1 MANFIKMAIVQAIFS
16 LHAQGLSA
24 RQIARTLGV
33 GRETVA
39 RCLRRR
45 RQAASNEAI
54 APIDPARVGST
65 SSGASG
71 ATSNEA
77 IAPTG
82 SGPPEFSAGSAE
94 SSPSLAEKAVG
105 GPLSKAARWRDF
117 ILQKHAQGLSAR
129 RIHQDLRDEL
139 EAREVSYDSV
149 RRLIKRIGASRPLPF
164 RRMEC
169 EPGHEAQVDFGAGA
183 RILMPDGKRR
193 KTHVLR
199 VVLSHSRKAYSEAC
213 FRQTAEDFLRV
224 LENAF
229 WHFGGAP
236 RTVVVDNLKAAVLK
250 ADWFDPELNPKL
262 QSFAGHYGTAIL
274 PTKPRTPR
282 HKGKV
287 ERGVGYVQ
295 DNGLKGRQ
303 FDSLVAQNEHLAR
316 WEATVADTR
325 IHGTTKR
332 HVGKVFIEVERAAL
346 LPLPRERFPFFHEAR
361 RKVHSDGHVEVAKAY
376 YSAPPEYLGRTVW
389 VRWDARLVRIFNHRF
404 EQIALHVRRDPG
416 KFSTL
421 GKHVPPEK
429 ISGLERGAAWLLD
442 NVRGMIGPQ
451 SHAWAEAMLAARGVE
466 GLRVLQGLLAL
477 EKRYPV
483 KTLEKAC
490 EIALS
495 YGAYRLRTIR
505 KLLARE
511 APPQETLPFL
521 EEHPIIRPLD
531 DYGAVVARALQRQ
544 EDRSSMSEGFGRHG
558 SDVRGGEEESP
569 GGANRRGRSTFSTRP
584 RSGYPSPGCSS
595 AEPGSVSPDDFSVVP
610 LSSVPQEH
618 DDNA

>member
-1 MANFIKMAIVQAIFS
+1 MANFIKMAIVQSILS

-24 RQIARTLGV
+24 RQIARTLGI
-33 GRETVA
+33 GRGTVD
-39 RCLRRR
+39 RCLRRQ
-45 RQAASNEAI
+45 RQAASNGAI
-54 APIDPARVGST
+54 APIDPARVDPAPV
-65 SSGASG
+65 GASE
-71 ATSNEA
+71 ATSNGA

-82 SGPPEFSAGSAE
+82 SGPPETSAE
-94 SSPSLAEKAVG
+94 PSGASPPAAERTVA
-105 GPLSKAARWRDF
+105 GPQSKAARWQEF

-129 RIHQDLRDEL
+129 RIHQDLREEL
-139 EAREVSYDSV
+139 DAHEVSYDSV
-149 RRLIKRIGASRPLPF
+149 RRLIKRAGASRPLPF

-169 EPGHEAQVDFGAGA
+169 EPGQEAQVDFGAGA
-183 RILMPDGKRR
+183 RILTLDGKRR

-229 WHFGGAP
+229 RHFGGAP
-236 RTVVVDNLKAAVLK
+236 RTVIVDNLKAAVLK

-262 QSFAGHYGTAIL
+262 QSFAQHYGMAIL

-295 DNGLKGRQ
+295 ENGLKGRQ
-303 FDSLVAQNEHLAR
+303 FASLEEQNEHLAR

-332 HVGKVFIEVERAAL
+332 HVGKVFAEVERAAL
-346 LPLPRERFPFFHEAR
+346 LPLPLERFPFFHEAR
-361 RKVHSDGHVEVAKAY
+361 RKVHSDGHIEVAKAY

-389 VRWDARLVRIFNHRF
+389 ARWDARLVRIFNHRF

-421 GKHVPPEK
+421 GEHVSPEK
-429 ISGLERGAAWLLD
+429 IGGVERGAAWLLD
-442 NVRGMIGPQ
+442 KVRDIGPRT
-451 SHAWAEAMLAARGVE
+451 HAWAEAMLAARGVE
-466 GLRVLQGLLAL
+466 GLRVLQGLLSL
-477 EKRYPV
+477 EKRYSTQ
-483 KTLEKAC
+483 TLEKAC

-505 KLLARE
+505 QLLARE
-511 APPQETLPFL
+511 APPQEPLPFL

-558 SDVRGGEEESP
+558 AGVRGGEEESP
-569 GGANRRGRSTFSTRP
+569 GRRGDQGSSTFSTRP
-584 RSGYPSPGCSS
+584 RSGYPSSGCTS
-595 AEPGSVSPDDFSVVP
+595 AEPDSVSPDVSSVVP
-610 LSSVPQEH
+610 HSSFSQEH
-618 DDNA
+618 DNDA

>member
-1 MANFIKMAIVQAIFS
+1 MANFIKMAIVQSILS

-39 RCLRRR
+39 RCLRRHR
-45 RQAASNEAI
+45 PAASNEAI
-54 APIDPARVGST
+54 APIDPARVGLASR
-65 SSGASG
+65 GASG
-71 ATSNEA
+71 AVSNEA

-82 SGPPEFSAGSAE
+82 SGPPEISSETGE
-94 SSPSLAEKAVG
+94 SSPPPAERAAG

-129 RIHQDLRDEL
+129 RIHQDLREEP
-139 EAREVSYDSV
+139 EAHEVSYDSV
-149 RRLIKRIGASRPLPF
+149 RRLIKRIGAARPLPF

-183 RILMPDGKRR
+183 RIVAPGGKRR

-250 ADWFDPELNPKL
+250 ADWFDPELHPKL
-262 QSFAGHYGTAIL
+262 QSFAAHYGVAIL

-303 FDSLVAQNEHLAR
+303 FASLEAQNEHLAR

-332 HVGKVFIEVERAAL
+332 HVGKVFAEVERAAL
-346 LPLPRERFPFFHEAR
+346 RPLPRERFPFFHEAR
-361 RKVHSDGHVEVAKAY
+361 RKVHRDGHVEVAKAY

-404 EQIALHVRRDPG
+404 EQIALHGRSTPG

-421 GKHVPPEK
+421 GEHLPPEK
-429 ISGLERGAAWLLD
+429 IGGVERGAAWLLD
-442 NVRGMIGPQ
+442 QAGEIGPQ
-451 SHAWAEAMLAARGVE
+451 THAWAEAMLDARGVQ

-477 EKRYPV
+477 EKRYPL

-505 KLLARE
+505 KLLARQT
-511 APPQETLPFL
+511 PPQETLPFL

-544 EDRSSMSEGFGRHG
+544 EDRSSMSEGFGRHVAG
-558 SDVRGGEEESP
+558 VRGGEKESP
-569 GGANRRGRSTFSTRP
+569 GGANRQGRSTFSTRP
-584 RSGYPSPGCSS
+584 RSGYPSPGCTS
-595 AEPGSVSPDDFSVVP
+595 AEPDSVSPDDSSVAP
-610 LSSVPQEH
+610 LSSFPQEQ
-618 DDNA
+618 DDDA